1 MIKKQMA
8 ILILTMFI
16 SSQII
21 IGNSMAE
28 NTNEILIE
36 SDVTWTEDQYIDGN
50 IRILNGGKLT
60 IIDSEIS
67 FSTESKLIIDE
78 GGFVVLED
86 STFTSESIPT
96 DLVGY
101 GYCDDFNRST
111 ITVDISSYD
120 NDFEI
125 IIDSSSGT
133 NFNGATAY
141 IGCLLYTS
149 PSPRDRG

>member
-36 SDVTWTEDQYIDGN
+36 SDVTWTEDHYIDGN

-67 FSTESKLIIDE
+67 FSTESKTSFNSLIKSSHKAFKNLGLFNSIIATLLI
-78 GGFVVLED
+78 FLKIIFSNFISMSD
-86 STFTSESIPT
+86 SYYNKMLTFP
-96 DLVGY
+96 Y
-101 GYCDDFNRST
+101 F
-111 ITVDISSYD
+111 
-120 NDFEI
+120 
-125 IIDSSSGT
+125 
-133 NFNGATAY
+133 
-141 IGCLLYTS
+141 
-149 PSPRDRG
+149 

>member
-50 IRILNGGKLT
+50 ILT
-60 IIDSEIS
+60 
-67 FSTESKLIIDE
+67 
-78 GGFVVLED
+78 
-86 STFTSESIPT
+86 
-96 DLVGY
+96 
-101 GYCDDFNRST
+101 RH
-111 ITVDISSYD
+111 
-120 NDFEI
+120 
-125 IIDSSSGT
+125 
-133 NFNGATAY
+133 
-141 IGCLLYTS
+141 
-149 PSPRDRG
+149 